1 MDKTLLVLI
10 SLNILI
16 TIVSIFIKEYLK
28 EKGKNLATKED
39 IHKITEQI
47 ELVKNEVS
55 FQNSQKVE
63 WLSNNKKYLS
73 EYFELY
79 LNLSENI
86 VNNLIFHNFFTNLN
100 ELREFI
106 RNIENDHAELKKRY
120 YLLYLYEYEDKKF
133 TTDLLDITND
143 LSKIYIQVKIK
154 LVEIEKLSQVI
165 KMYFDETKKVHNE
178 AQKNKL
184 KELENL
190 EKYLVENSNSLNKNR
205 AKCTI
210 LLKNKLREKY
220 DK

>member
-1 MDKTLLVLI
+1 MDTLIVLV

-16 TIVSIFIKEYLK
+16 TIVSIFLKEYFK

-39 IHKITEQI
+39 INKITEQI
-47 ELVKNEVS
+47 EVVKNEVS

-63 WLSNNKKYLS
+63 WLANNKKFLS

-106 RNIENDHAELKKRY
+106 RNLENVHAELKKRY
-120 YLLYLYEYEDKKF
+120 YMLYLYEYEDKKF
-133 TTDLLDITND
+133 TQELLTITNEIG
-143 LSKIYIQVKIK
+143 KIYIEVKIK
-154 LVEIEKLSQVI
+154 LVEIEKLSQAI

-190 EKYLVENSNSLNKNR
+190 EKYLIDNQNILSKNR